1 MSKIKDLERNFEVIA
16 GQVEAQQMLI
26 ESIIVQTIRTKATD
40 KAEILTLLTQGMDA
54 FQNNPNMGHHEKF
67 GAIGTL
73 TSALDMIKRAK
84 DAGIIN

>member
-1 MSKIKDLERNFEVIA
+1 MSKIKDLERNFAVIA
-16 GQVEAQQMLI
+16 GQIEAQQMLI
-26 ESIIVQTIRTKATD
+26 ESIIVETIRTKAMD
-40 KAEILTLLTQGMDA
+40 EAEILTLLTQGMDA
-54 FQNNPNMGHHEKF
+54 FQNNPNMGDHEKF